1 MKLHKS
7 LLALTVAA
15 LSFGTVTATRA
26 ESAVRPAAT
35 TPTTPIAA
43 PKVNSGV
50 VNINE
55 ATADQLERLPGI
67 GPSRAQAIVNFRK
80 THPFK
85 RIEDLQRI
93 KGLGK
98 KSWNRLRPLIA
109 LSGPTTLAAAEH

>member
-1 MKLHKS
+1 MKLHKT
-7 LLALTVAA
+7 LLALTLAA
-15 LSFGTVTATRA
+15 LTLGTVTATRA
-26 ESAVRPAAT
+26 ESAVRPT
-35 TPTTPIAA
+35 STPTTSVAA

-98 KSWNRLRPLIA
+98 KSWNRLRSLIA

>member
-15 LSFGTVTATRA
+15 LTFGTVTATRA

-35 TPTTPIAA
+35 TPTTSIAA
-43 PKVNSGV
+43 PMMYSGV

>member
-1 MKLHKS
+1 MKMHKT
-7 LLALTVAA
+7 LIAFALAALTIGSAPAV
-15 LSFGTVTATRA
+15 FA
-26 ESAVRPAAT
+26 ESAARPATEA
-35 TPTTPIAA
+35 PIAKA
-43 PKVNSGV
+43 ASGV

-55 ATADQLERLPGI
+55 ATPEQLERLPGV

-98 KSWNRLRPLIA
+98 KSWNRLRPLVA
-109 LSGPTTLAAAEH
+109 LSGPTTLAASER

>member
-1 MKLHKS
+1 MKFRKL
-7 LLALTVAA
+7 LLPLALATLT
-15 LSFGTVTATRA
+15 LSGMPSVRA
-26 ESAVRPAAT
+26 ENAARPQVETANKST
-35 TPTTPIAA
+35 
-43 PKVNSGV
+43 GV

-55 ATADQLERLPGI
+55 ATPEQLERLPGI

-98 KSWNRLRPLIA
+98 KTWNRLRPLLA
-109 LSGPTTLAAAEH
+109 LSGP

>member
-15 LSFGTVTATRA
+15 LTFGTVTATRA

-35 TPTTPIAA
+35 TPTTSIAA
-43 PKVNSGV
+43 PKMNSGV

-55 ATADQLERLPGI
+55 ASADQLERLPGI

-109 LSGPTTLAAAEH
+109 LSGPTPLAAAEH

>member
-1 MKLHKS
+1 MKFRKL
-7 LLALTVAA
+7 LLPLALATIT
-15 LSFGTVTATRA
+15 LSGMPSVRA
-26 ESAVRPAAT
+26 ENAARPQVETANKST
-35 TPTTPIAA
+35 
-43 PKVNSGV
+43 GV

-55 ATADQLERLPGI
+55 ATPEQLERLPGI

-98 KSWNRLRPLIA
+98 KTWNRLRPLLA
-109 LSGPTTLAAAEH
+109 LSGPTTLASASGQ